1 MIKIARMQS
10 GEDVVAD
17 VKEIRANESDTR
29 ALAYEFDNAFTV
41 TLLQSSSNMFDDVQT
56 DQYQD
61 EEPPD
66 PLDQLSDLRLQFF
79 PWAPLTNGRNIVTLY
94 SVVSMSDPHQN
105 VMEGYHNALEKFKQ
119 LRSDNA
125 EVDNTQVPPRDVY
138 FGEGLGD
145 GSGTKSSD

>member
-1 MIKIARMQS
+1 MIKIARMQN

-41 TLLQSSSNMFDDVQT
+41 TLLQSSSNMFDDVQS

-79 PWAPLTNGRNIVTLY
+79 PWSPLSTGRNVVTLF

-105 VMEGYHNALEKFKQ
+105 VLEGYHNALEKLKS
-119 LRSDNA
+119 LKENNA
-125 EVDNTQVPPRDVY
+125 EGITTEDSPRDVY
-138 FGEGLGD
+138 FAEDNGD
-145 GSGTKSSD
+145 G